1 MWQIDEDGNAYSEDG
16 NFIFHKATAQKSFLG
31 QHFYIVFKST
41 VKSGIGTH
49 EYLTIVDNEYKAK
62 NFIRQYVDKL
72 NSEANEQ

>member
-16 NFIFHKATAQKSFLG
+16 NFIFHKAKVQKSFFG
-31 QHFYIVFKST
+31 QRFYIVFKST
-41 VKSGIGTH
+41 VKDGISID
-49 EYLTIVDNEYKAK
+49 EFLTIVDNENKAK